1 MPAVRWGAAM
11 TRALLLNLAAVL
23 AAAVAACGPGRAS
36 GPLPHEVY
44 VWQRAWT
51 PAVRDA
57 VAAHGGDFDAV
68 TVLAAEVGWE
78 RGPRQ
83 VARVDVDWGRLAGAR
98 AVGLALRVGPF
109 DRASFPSARP
119 ASHGP
124 GEPFRPGNGV
134 VSVGPLRSPRLPTA
148 DFVVLRDQLRPPG
161 PDLPL
166 RGTESHAAAGDALAE
181 LAAEVD
187 AAARAAG
194 VRPRELQIDFDAPT
208 AGLGDYAEWLAR
220 IHARVPDLPL
230 VITALP
236 TWLDAPAFADL
247 AGRVDAF
254 VLQVHSVTRPT
265 GPDAVAPL
273 CDPAASRRWIE
284 RAAALGR
291 PFRVAL
297 PTYGYRLGFAPDGH
311 LLGLTAEAPARPWP
325 PDTTVRELRADPAA
339 MSALVAALTRDH
351 PANLVG
357 VSWYRLPIP
366 GDALVWSDATFAAV
380 RRGEPVAPALAVTLA
395 WPEPTLAE
403 VRASNAGTADAALPA
418 AIRVSGPT
426 PLASDGQS
434 GYTRADTLAATLLER
449 GPAVTPLAP
458 GATRPIGWLRFAS
471 PPSREDVVV
480 TVAP

>member
-1 MPAVRWGAAM
+1 LGA
-11 TRALLLNLAAVL
+11 
-23 AAAVAACGPGRAS
+23 
-36 GPLPHEVY
+36 
-44 VWQRAWT
+44 
-51 PAVRDA
+51 
-57 VAAHGGDFDAV
+57 
-68 TVLAAEVGWE
+68 
-78 RGPRQ
+78 
-83 VARVDVDWGRLAGAR
+83 
-98 AVGLALRVGPF
+98 
-109 DRASFPSARP
+109 
-119 ASHGP
+119 
-124 GEPFRPGNGV
+124 
-134 VSVGPLRSPRLPTA
+134 
-148 DFVVLRDQLRPPG
+148 
-161 PDLPL
+161 
-166 RGTESHAAAGDALAE
+166 TESHAAAGDALAA
-181 LAAEVD
+181 LAAEVV

-194 VRPRELQIDFDAPT
+194 VQPRELQLDFDAPT
-208 AGLGDYAEWLAR
+208 AGLADYARWLDR

-236 TWLDAPAFADL
+236 TWLDAPAFAAL
-247 AGRVDAF
+247 VGGVDAF

-265 GPDAVAPL
+265 GPDALPPL
-273 CDPAASRRWIE
+273 CDPALARRWIE

-339 MSALVAALTRDH
+339 MAALVAELTRDR
-351 PANLVG
+351 PGNLER

-380 RRGEPVAPALAVTLA
+380 RRGAPVAPALAVALA

-403 VRASNAGTADAALPA
+403 VRATNAGTADAALPGTV
-418 AIRVSGPT
+418 RVTGPT

-434 GYTRADTLAATLLER
+434 GYTRADTLAVTLFER

-458 GATRPIGWLRFAS
+458 GATRPIGWLRFS
-471 PPSREDVVV
+471 TPPSREAVVV